1 MVDDDDVTRYVPAGR
16 TGGASDTVGSG
27 STLAPGSLL
36 SHTYRIDRLLAR
48 GGMGEVYRAQHEE
61 MGTWHAIKIILP
73 ELAGDTKIIDLFR
86 REAGVLRNIRNDAVV
101 AYDGVFR
108 DEQGRVY
115 LVMEFV
121 DGPSLSEFLKQ
132 GKLAPEEVRT
142 LRDRLASGLATAH
155 ETGVIHRDMSPDNI
169 ILEGGNLKD
178 AKIIDFGIAKLAD
191 PEQATIIGD
200 EFAGKLSYV
209 SPEQLGMFGGAV
221 DARSDIYSLGLI
233 LAAAASGRRLNM
245 GDSPMAVLEARK
257 SVPDLS
263 AVPDELRDELAA
275 MLRPDPADRAQTM
288 RALISGAPAAPTRPA
303 GAPAPWETDGP
314 AAAGKKLEESAAT
327 ATPGTAP
334 PVRKPE
340 TGRSKAPLFATLI
353 GLAVVAGLGYGGYV
367 MFLAPPVPPETAA
380 TGIEAPPAPT
390 APASVATTPVT
401 SAATESPPPA
411 ATASSPTPPV
421 SVATAPVA
429 PAATESP
436 PPAPSIP
443 TPPSPT
449 PPTSVA
455 IAPVAPAAMPD
466 LPSRN
471 RAVTLALRDITC
483 GNVGGGFGGGDALRL
498 IGHLP
503 SEAARR
509 ALRAR
514 LESVSGVAAVDDRAL
529 VILPKPSCG
538 IVAAMPTTGLPLAP
552 DQAAGAAELGT
563 PTHAGMLK
571 FRAGELLTLDLV
583 APNYPAYY
591 YVDYYDNDNNV
602 IHLVPSQAFPVNQ
615 VSPRQRLRIGGT
627 EKYAINP
634 PFGLDLVV
642 AVGASVPL
650 FEGARPEVE
659 PADAYLAS
667 LLQALRSARAREATF
682 RGEYSYLFVETTP

>member
-1 MVDDDDVTRYVPAGR
+1 MVDDPNAPDSGDLDPDVGDDDVTRYVPAGR
-16 TGGASDTVGSG
+16 KGGTSDTDGSG
-27 STLAPGSLL
+27 ATLAPGSLL

-73 ELAGDTKIIDLFR
+73 ELVGDAKIVDLFR
-86 REAGVLRNIRNDAVV
+86 REAGVLRNIRNDAIV

-121 DGPSLSEFLKQ
+121 DGPSLSEILKQ
-132 GKLAPEEVRT
+132 RKLAPEEVRT

-169 ILEGGNLKD
+169 ILQGGHLKD

-191 PEQATIIGD
+191 PDQATIIGD

-233 LAAAASGRRLNM
+233 LAAAATGRRLNM

-275 MLRPDPADRAQTM
+275 MLQPDPADRAQTM
-288 RALISGAPAAPTRPA
+288 RLLISAEQAAPSLPA
-303 GAPAPWETDGP
+303 DAPAPWETDGP
-314 AAAGKKLEESAAT
+314 AAAGKELDQSAAV
-327 ATPGTAP
+327 ASPRSAPP

-340 TGRSKAPLFATLI
+340 IRRSKAPLFATLI
-353 GLAVVAGLGYGGYV
+353 GLAVVAGVGYGGYV
-367 MFLAPPVPPETAA
+367 MFLAP
-380 TGIEAPPAPT
+380 
-390 APASVATTPVT
+390 
-401 SAATESPPPA
+401 SPPPA
-411 ATASSPTPPV
+411 PSTT
-421 SVATAPVA
+421 VATAPEA

-436 PPAPSIP
+436 PPAPS
-443 TPPSPT
+443 TA
-449 PPTSVA
+449 VA
-455 IAPVAPAAMPD
+455 TAPEAPAATESSPPAPSTIVATAPIAPTAIPD
-466 LPSRN
+466 LSSRN
-471 RAVTLALRDITC
+471 RTVNLALRDITC
-483 GNVGGGFGGGDALRL
+483 GNVGGAFGDGGALRL
-498 IGHLP
+498 IGHLS
-503 SEAARR
+503 SEAARQ

-514 LESVSGVAAVDDRAL
+514 LKSVSGVAVIDDHAL
-529 VILPKPSCG
+529 VILPEPSCG
-538 IVAAMPTTGLPLAP
+538 IVDALPTVGLSLAP
-552 DQAAGAAELGT
+552 DQAAGAAELGK
-563 PTHAGMLK
+563 PIHADTLN
-571 FRAGELLTLDLV
+571 FRAGELLTLNLV

-591 YVDYYDNDNNV
+591 YVDYYDNGNNV
-602 IHLVPSQAFPVNQ
+602 IHLLPSQVFPANQ

-627 EKYAINP
+627 ESYAINP
-634 PFGLDLVV
+634 PFGLELVV
-642 AVGASVPL
+642 TVGSSVPL

-667 LLQALRSARAREATF
+667 LLQALRSARAREAAF

>member
-1 MVDDDDVTRYVPAGR
+1 MVDDDDVTRYLPTGR
-16 TGGASDTVGSG
+16 TGGSSHIDDSG
-27 STLAPGSLL
+27 ATLAPGSLL

-121 DGPSLSEFLKQ
+121 DGPSLVDFLKQ
-132 GKLAPEEVRT
+132 GKLTPEEVRT

-233 LAAAASGRRLNM
+233 LAAAATGSRLNM

-263 AVPDELRDELAA
+263 AVPEELRDELAT
-275 MLRPDPADRAQTM
+275 MLRPDPADRTQTM
-288 RALISGAPAAPTRPA
+288 RALISGTQAAPAQAAPTQPA

-314 AAAGKKLEESAAT
+314 AAAARELEESTAT
-327 ATPGTAP
+327 ASPRTGPP

-340 TGRSKAPLFATLI
+340 TGRSKAPLFAALI
-353 GLAVVAGLGYGGYV
+353 GLAVVAGVGYSGYV
-367 MFLAPPVPPETAA
+367 MFLAPPAPPETAT
-380 TGIEAPPAPT
+380 TGVVSPS
-390 APASVATTPVT
+390 APAAATPSTPVAP
-401 SAATESPPPA
+401 AATESPPPVPPA

-429 PAATESP
+429 PT
-436 PPAPSIP
+436 
-443 TPPSPT
+443 
-449 PPTSVA
+449 
-455 IAPVAPAAMPD
+455 AMPD

-471 RAVTLALRDITC
+471 RAVNLALRDITC

-514 LESVSGVAAVDDRAL
+514 LESVSGVAAVDDGAL

-538 IVAAMPTTGLPLAP
+538 IVAALPTTGLSLAP

-563 PTHAGMLK
+563 PTHTGMLK

-583 APNYPAYY
+583 APDYPAYY

-602 IHLVPSQAFPVNQ
+602 IHLLPSQAFPVNR
-615 VSPRQRLRIGGT
+615 VSPRQKLRIGGT

-642 AVGASVPL
+642 AIGASVPL

-667 LLQALRSARAREATF
+667 LLQALRSARARETAF